1 MEGQTVF
8 VMSTSDS
15 EGGDDGDGCKATG
28 VCASAVV
35 APGGDFFRHSAAAA
49 RSMDEVLF
57 GDGNHRRAMSPGL
70 RVQETDS
77 DADSSCGSS
86 ERSAFMEE
94 GVGEEAG
101 RLSRSPGVAGG
112 RVAVEPYGHPTS
124 AAALR
129 GMTCAD
135 VRAVLEPF
143 FRRKEAARMHFDAAR
158 QRLEEAI
165 AAKTSRGNKNLLERW
180 RRLVNISNW
189 GDGSLSSNDVLL
201 PEVLV
206 PPAENQLGVSGA
218 STITT
223 VASELRQLRPHQ
235 IDGIRFLWSILVE
248 GPVGRVPAV
257 GCILAH
263 TMGLGKT
270 CQVVVFLHLFLNEQ
284 RQCEARSQRVLI
296 VVPKSTRAAWL
307 REFAAWS
314 PYFPLAQRLTPIA
327 IDERDSARRRSEVY
341 EGWCSEGGVLLVGY
355 EMLLGLTKLV
365 TKEVKG
371 NKRGCRLTDLLIC
384 DEAHRLKSTHLQIS
398 AALRGLHPL
407 RRLLLTGTPLQ
418 NHLQEYWA
426 MVDFALHKYFER
438 RRFQEFFI
446 NPIEASVAQEASPRE
461 VAMARMKTFALIREL
476 RHFVQRVDSTPLQ
489 KELPPLHEYVL
500 VVPLSALQARL
511 YNRFL
516 QLVRLERYKLNFLQA
531 VTYANKISA
540 HPKLLGVNPCS
551 PARGI
556 LRGLEGISDD
566 EEGEEEEE
574 HDEEG
579 GNAEEGNRG
588 SCGWRRAAV
597 AGAPVSQRYAE
608 LCQPPPNYTAAP
620 EDGAKLYIAVLIIKA
635 AMLRGEK
642 TLFFSLSTKLL
653 DLFEEIIA
661 EMNRRWQQD
670 GSLPRPIRV
679 CHLDGSSSGV
689 QRESTLRSYHS
700 ARGADVLLLSMKAG
714 GVGITITAATR
725 VILADSG
732 FNPADDRQAI
742 GRAYRYGQT
751 RPVFVYRLVC
761 YQTLEHRLFQQ
772 KLAKEWLFRTIVEE
786 ASLKRDALAG
796 LRLQSMFQLLSR
808 AREVGNGAPTLTD
821 GQRKSTARLVVE
833 DAVLAD
839 VAEHILY
846 AEAHEVY
853 LQHDELVQYG
863 AEEREF
869 YEEYQKK
876 GVFNVDGDVGGV
888 DLVREQGQRKRQREE
903 QWENVEGRTKTLT
916 ALVDDIIR
924 GRAEADPQLR
934 HLLRMM
940 GVTVDASGAV
950 SVVGVREA
958 QQSLTGDGESISVG
972 GDDSHRRLTDTKA
985 ARPETGPRLRPVL
998 LEDLDDEEDES
1009 VLFYGKG
1016 SEDIGV
1022 VIDPSKYEPYR
1033 PGGNAQH
1040 AIFVDEDEV

>member
-1 MEGQTVF
+1 MEEQPVF
-8 VMSTSDS
+8 VMSTSES
-15 EGGDDGDGCKATG
+15 ECGDDDDGGKATG
-28 VCASAVV
+28 VCALAVV
-35 APGGDFFRHSAAAA
+35 APEGSFSRHSAAAA
-49 RSMDEVLF
+49 RSIDEVLF
-57 GDGNHRRAMSPGL
+57 GDGSHRRAVSPGL

-77 DADSSCGSS
+77 DTDSSCGSS
-86 ERSAFMEE
+86 SNRSAFMEE

-101 RLSRSPGVAGG
+101 RLSRSPGVAGD
-112 RVAVEPYGHPTS
+112 RVAVEPYEHPMS

-143 FRRKEAARMHFDAAR
+143 FQRKEAARMHFDAAQ
-158 QRLEEAI
+158 QRVEEAI
-165 AAKTSRGNKNLLERW
+165 GAKMSRGDKNLLERW

-189 GDGSLSSNDVLL
+189 GDGSVSSNDVLL

-206 PPAENQLGVSGA
+206 PPAATKLGIAGA

-284 RQCEARSQRVLI
+284 RRCEARSQRVLI

-307 REFAAWS
+307 KEFAVWS

-355 EMLLGLTKLV
+355 EMLLGLTKLS

-371 NKRGCRLTDLLIC
+371 NKKGCRLTDLLIC

-516 QLVRLERYKLNFLQA
+516 QLVRLERYKFNFLQA

-540 HPKLLGVNPCS
+540 HPKLLEVNPCS
-551 PARGI
+551 PVRGI
-556 LRGLEGISDD
+556 LRGLEGNSDEEE
-566 EEGEEEEE
+566 EEGEEEE
-574 HDEEG
+574 G
-579 GNAEEGNRG
+579 GSAEERNRG
-588 SCGWRRAAV
+588 SCGWRRTAV
-597 AGAPVSQRYAE
+597 AGAPVSQRYAD
-608 LCQPPPNYTAAP
+608 LFQLPPNYTAAP
-620 EDGAKLYIAVLIIKA
+620 EDGAKLYIAVRIIKA

-670 GSLPRPIRV
+670 GSLSRPISV
-679 CHLDGSSSGV
+679 CHLDGSSSGA

-700 ARGADVLLLSMKAG
+700 ERGADVLLLSMKAG

-808 AREVGNGAPTLTD
+808 AREVANGVPTLTD
-821 GQRKSTARLVVE
+821 GQRKSTARLVAE

-839 VAEHILY
+839 VAEHIIY

-876 GVFNVDGDVGGV
+876 GVFNVDGDVGEVG
-888 DLVREQGQRKRQREE
+888 LVREQEQRKRQREE
-903 QWENVEGRTKTLT
+903 QWDNVEGRTKTLT
-916 ALVDDIIR
+916 TLVDDIIR

-950 SVVGVREA
+950 SVVSVREA
-958 QQSLTGDGESISVG
+958 QQSLTGDGESIGVG
-972 GDDSHRRLTDTKA
+972 GDDGHRRLTDTKA
-985 ARPETGPRLRPVL
+985 ARTETGPRLLPVL
-998 LEDLDDEEDES
+998 LKDLDDEEDES
-1009 VLFYGKG
+1009 VLFYGKE

>member
-1 MEGQTVF
+1 MQGDAVF
-8 VMSTSDS
+8 VMSSSESDC
-15 EGGDDGDGCKATG
+15 GATAAA
-28 VCASAVV
+28 ASRVEAC
-35 APGGDFFRHSAAAA
+35 PQQFAAAGSSAA
-49 RSMDEVLF
+49 RSMDAVLF
-57 GDGNHRRAMSPGL
+57 GDEGRRRAASPGL
-70 RVQETDS
+70 CAQEAAS
-77 DADSSCGSS
+77 DTASSCSSGSS
-86 ERSAFMEE
+86 ERSAFSHEV
-94 GVGEEAG
+94 VGEEAR
-101 RLSRSPGVAGG
+101 RLRLGPGVADAMA
-112 RVAVEPYGHPTS
+112 AVEPHEHPAS
-124 AAALR
+124 AAVLR

-143 FRRKEAARMHFDAAR
+143 FHRREAARMHFDAAR
-158 QRLEEAI
+158 GRLTA
-165 AAKTSRGNKNLLERW
+165 ATKAKTSRGDNTLLERW
-180 RRLVNISNW
+180 SRLVNVSNW
-189 GDGSLSSNDVLL
+189 GDGSASSGDVLL
-201 PEVLV
+201 PEVLA
-206 PPAENQLGVSGA
+206 PPAVTLLGGGAGA
-218 STITT
+218 SATAASVT
-223 VASELRQLRPHQ
+223 SELRQLRPHQ
-235 IDGIRFLWSILVE
+235 VEGIRFLWSILVE

-284 RQCEARSQRVLI
+284 RRRQGRSQRVLI
-296 VVPKSTRAAWL
+296 VVPKSTRAGWEK
-307 REFAAWS
+307 EFATWS
-314 PYFPLAQRLTPIA
+314 RYFPLAQRLTPIA
-327 IDERDSARRRSEVY
+327 IDERESARRRSEVY
-341 EGWCSEGGVLLVGY
+341 ERWCSEGGVLLVGY
-355 EMLLGLTKLV
+355 EMLLGLTRLS
-365 TKEVKG
+365 TRG
-371 NKRGCRLTDLLIC
+371 AKRDTTGHRWTDLLVC
-384 DEAHRLKSTHLQIS
+384 DEAHRLKSTRLQIS

-511 YNRFL
+511 YDRFL
-516 QLVRLERYKLNFLQA
+516 QLVRQERYRFNFLQA

-540 HPKLLGVNPCS
+540 HPQLLFATDPAS
-551 PARGI
+551 P
-556 LRGLEGISDD
+556 LRSVLGGPESDSDDED
-566 EEGEEEEE
+566 EEGEEE
-574 HDEEG
+574 G
-579 GNAEEGNRG
+579 SRG
-588 SCGWRRAAV
+588 SRGRRPPAF
-597 AGAPVSQRYAE
+597 AGTPVSQVCAD
-608 LCQPPPNYTAAP
+608 LFQPPADYTAAP
-620 EDGAKLYIAVLIIKA
+620 EDGAKLYIAVRIIKA

-642 TLFFSLSTKLL
+642 SLFFSLSTKLL
-653 DLFEEIIA
+653 SLFEGIIA
-661 EMNRRWQQD
+661 EMNRRWQRD
-670 GSLPRPIRV
+670 GSLSRPIRF
-679 CHLDGSSSGV
+679 CRLDGSSSGAE
-689 QRESTLRSYHS
+689 RESTLRSFHS
-700 ARGADVLLLSMKAG
+700 ACGADVLLLSMKAG

-725 VILADSG
+725 VILADGG

-761 YQTLEHRLFQQ
+761 YHTLEHRMFRQ
-772 KLAKEWLFRTIVEE
+772 KVAKEWLFRTIVEE

-808 AREVGNGAPTLTD
+808 AREEADEAPTLTD
-821 GQRKSTARLVVE
+821 EQRRSMARLVAE

-839 VAEHILY
+839 VAAHVLY

-863 AEEREF
+863 EEEREF

-876 GVFNVDGDVGGV
+876 GVFNVDSYVDGADGGW
-888 DLVREQGQRKRQREE
+888 ESEQRKRLREE
-903 QWENVEGRTKTLT
+903 QQETVEERTKTLT

-950 SVVGVREA
+950 SVVSAREA
-958 QQSLTGDGESISVG
+958 QQPLAVDAESGGEGRPPRRTDPQAVRTETVPRLPPVVLDSDGAA
-972 GDDSHRRLTDTKA
+972 DDSD
-985 ARPETGPRLRPVL
+985 G
-998 LEDLDDEEDES
+998 ES
-1009 VLFYGKG
+1009 VLFDGKRR
-1016 SEDIGV
+1016 SDDVRAV
-1022 VIDPSKYEPYR
+1022 VDPSKYEPYR
-1033 PGGNAQH
+1033 PGGTATH
-1040 AIFVDEDEV
+1040 AIFLDEDEV